1 MEEVIL
7 WPFAFY
13 EIKEVMSEYLFL
25 ALHFYSCCATFFGK
39 CENGLAN
46 NRCMVYLE
54 LLLFLAF
61 GVPE

>member
-1 MEEVIL
+1 MNTCSLFFIFIPV
-7 WPFAFY
+7 
-13 EIKEVMSEYLFL
+13 VQLFL
-25 ALHFYSCCATFFGK
+25 GK